1 MHYVHGNTFS
11 FHLSVLTLDTK
22 NVLYLPLWPWKP
34 LSPLCP
40 ALYQQFSLT
49 KSDKLY
55 TVNPNIHT
63 MSEYCTVDPTYGFWI
78 LSGVSHVQVMWHI
91 YVSTIWKIIGY
102 WTDYLYQQFFGN
114 LHCQFF
120 LWFFNTSTGFCKLN
134 LKVIFVFQF
143 LLFSQKKER
152 NKTGQKSE
160 RRGEQG
166 KWKVTFET
174 ADTFTSRNYH

>member
-1 MHYVHGNTFS
+1 MSSRYYLQEEEYGFKTQQTSETVMHYVHGNTFS

-63 MSEYCTVDPTYGFWI
+63 MSEYCTVDPTYGFWV

-102 WTDYLYQQFFGN
+102 WTDYVYTNSFLETCTVDFFYDS
-114 LHCQFF
+114 LTRAPAFA
-120 LWFFNTSTGFCKLN
+120 S
-134 LKVIFVFQF
+134 
-143 LLFSQKKER
+143 
-152 NKTGQKSE
+152 
-160 RRGEQG
+160 
-166 KWKVTFET
+166 
-174 ADTFTSRNYH
+174 